1 MLHYILLYNIVF
13 FYHHIMLFLTM
24 ICYYNVIICC
34 DYYCII
40 YYYNLIIYDIYIYI
54 TIYLLLW
61 KWRFLIRGATSI
73 SSCISSIMDSNSAR
87 IFAVFGSVWYFS
99 EQFLLSH
106 STSPLAQTTYHQNWY
121 KSIQDINAGLYHL
134 SHFTRN
140 IPHDTLFQGDCFPH
154 AGNCEEGSGKQGL
167 LVQEYM
173 YLHIVLS
180 LSLSLS
186 LYIETRYSIQYMC
199 IWQSAL
205 GTFHCLLVGDRCR
218 KTLHFARN
226 LPAWWP
232 WTRGGGVGDSWR
244 RASRRQWA
252 MQSQQI
258 LRAMFWPAS
267 SVSCFPFPYSQS
279 VTSNVCL
286 KSTLQTAVLVEKQVM
301 LVKRHDESPCSCFST
316 WFVETCADFGV

>member
-1 MLHYILLYNIVF
+1 M
-13 FYHHIMLFLTM
+13 T
-24 ICYYNVIICC
+24 
-34 DYYCII
+34 
-40 YYYNLIIYDIYIYI
+40 YIYI

-199 IWQSAL
+199 IWHNQHLGPFTACWWATGVGKLCILRGISPRGDHGHVVVARVTADGEHLGASEPCNPSRFCGPCFDQPLQSVAFHFHIRSQWLPTFVSSRLCKQQSLSKSKLCLWSATMSPLAAVSAL
-205 GTFHCLLVGDRCR
+205 G
-218 KTLHFARN
+218 
-226 LPAWWP
+226 
-232 WTRGGGVGDSWR
+232 S
-244 RASRRQWA
+244 
-252 MQSQQI
+252 
-258 LRAMFWPAS
+258 
-267 SVSCFPFPYSQS
+267 
-279 VTSNVCL
+279 
-286 KSTLQTAVLVEKQVM
+286 
-301 LVKRHDESPCSCFST
+301 
-316 WFVETCADFGV
+316 